1 MGRKNYINPDR
12 KYTDKQLAFLEE
24 YSKTLDIKQAGKAAD
39 YYYAQQA
46 VESLKDEIIIIAEN
60 YLAINAGKAIDTVV
74 SALDADGI
82 PQLSQR
88 LDAAKT
94 ILDRI
99 GIVKKDKIQ
108 VEANVEGGIFVL
120 PAKQDG

>member
-1 MGRKNYINPDR
+1 MANKNYLNPNR
-12 KYTDKQLAFLEE
+12 KYTEQQLTFLEE
-24 YSKTLDIKQAGKAAD
+24 YSKTLDIKQAGEKAE
-39 YYYAQQA
+39 YAYTNRA
-46 VESLKDEIIIIAEN
+46 VAALKDEIITIAEN

-82 PQLSQR
+82 PQLAQR

-94 ILDRI
+94 ILDRV
-99 GIVKKDKIQ
+99 GLVKKDKLQ

-120 PAKQDG
+120 PAKT